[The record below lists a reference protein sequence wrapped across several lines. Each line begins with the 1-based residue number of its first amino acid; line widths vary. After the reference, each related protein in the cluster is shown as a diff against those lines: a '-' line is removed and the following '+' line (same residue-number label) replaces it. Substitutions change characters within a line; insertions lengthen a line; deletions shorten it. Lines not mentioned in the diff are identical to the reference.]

1 MKRIGKRPMK
11 PPTPPLPIV
20 ALSAYERNGEP
31 FSLAPEYAAAVCRAG
46 GLPVLFPPQ
55 CPGGLDFI
63 RRCDAL
69 VLTGGGDISPDF
81 YGAAADESIHAVH
94 PDRDAAEIGLARAAI
109 AQGLPLLGIC
119 RGMQILNVALGG
131 TLHLDLPKTVGTY
144 VPHRSNSHAP
154 VAHSVEILAG
164 STLARILGKNQ
175 ACISSWH
182 HQAVAVLA
190 PGLRASAQAADGVI
204 EAVEMT
210 ENPDVLAV
218 QWHPEHTCADD
229 PAQQALFRWLVER
242 ARRGRARRSAD
253 KLRPSGSGGAARR
266 GRRVEG
272 KSG

>member
-1 MKRIGKRPMK
+1 MK
-11 PPTPPLPIV
+11 PSAPLLPIV

-63 RRCDAL
+63 LRCDAL

-81 YGAAADESIHAVH
+81 YGVAADESIHAVH
-94 PDRDAAEIGLARAAI
+94 PDRDAAEIALARAAI

-131 TLHLDLPKTVGTY
+131 TLHLDLPKTVGTH
-144 VPHRSNSHAP
+144 VPHRSSSLTP

-175 ACISSWH
+175 VSISSWH

-190 PGLRASAQAADGVI
+190 QALRVSARAVDGVI
-204 EAVEMT
+204 EAVEMPG
-210 ENPDVLAV
+210 NPDVLAV

-242 ARRGRARRSAD
+242 ARKRQAHRGASS
-253 KLRPSGSGGAARR
+253 SGQAGPVAQPGEEGG
-266 GRRVEG
+266 
-272 KSG
+272 